1 MEIARNMNELH
12 AARATILAKGD
23 ATLALVPTMGALH
36 EGHLSLVHGARRAG
50 HVTAASI
57 FVNPTQFGPNEDF
70 GRYPRD
76 PEADCALLAEAGCQL
91 VWMPD
96 VGTMYPPG
104 DATVVEVAGLS
115 SVLEGAV
122 RPGHFRGV
130 ATVVTKL
137 LGQVRPDFAY
147 FGEKD
152 WQQVQVIR
160 RFVADLF
167 LPVGIMVLP
176 TLRESDGLAM
186 SSRNRYLDASERA
199 RAPLVHA
206 VMCRARDALRAGAPV
221 AATLAAGQAELD
233 DGGFVVDYFVLVDGS
248 SLARLSAL
256 DEGARLLLAARLG
269 STRLLDTIEV

>member
-12 AARATILAKGD
+12 AARATILARGD

-36 EGHLSLVHGARRAG
+36 EGHLSLVHGARQAG

-76 PEADCALLAEAGCQL
+76 PDADCALLAEAGCQL

-167 LPVGIMVLP
+167 LPVGIMVMP

-199 RAPLVHA
+199 RASLVHA
-206 VMCRARDALRAGAPV
+206 VMVRVRDALRAGAPV

-233 DGGFVVDYFVLVDGS
+233 DGGFVVDYFVLVDGL